1 MRFDINDIDPMGAV
15 RMTTRGKHV
24 KDNAQRYLAYKQHV
38 YYQVINELK
47 GVYAPMDCAIGVTI
61 RFKMPIPESWS
72 KIKKDAAINQLHT
85 KKPDIDNLVKGLF
98 DSLNGL
104 LWVDDNRIA
113 QMMVTKV
120 YSNDPGIELII
131 DPIGGLS
138 HGQATETKAQE
149 KAKQRAKRKAESRAR
164 RDIRA
169 RV

>member
-1 MRFDINDIDPMGAV
+1 MRFEIKGIEPMGAV

-24 KDNAQRYLAYKQHV
+24 KENAQRYLAYKQFI
-38 YYQVINELK
+38 YYQIINDLK
-47 GVYAPMDCAIGVTI
+47 GVYAPIDAAIGVTI
-61 RFKMPIPESWS
+61 RFKMPIPGSWS
-72 KIKKDAAINQLHT
+72 IKQKEAAINQLHT

-138 HGQATETKAQE
+138 HGQETGQQTKT
-149 KAKQRAKRKAESRAR
+149 KQRAERKAKSRAG

-169 RV
+169 RI